1 MNVLGF
7 FFNNLRKEKATEHI
21 PKPWWRSL
29 SIKHFV
35 LFLSSLIFPRRYWS
49 TGAALELLWSQES
62 LIQADRDPRLSVFQ
76 VYIIEVT
83 DGEHKWTVKHR
94 YSDFHDLHEKV
105 SAWSRAAGGYFSIS
119 N

>member
-1 MNVLGF
+1 MNVLGFF

-21 PKPWWRSL
+21 PKPWCRSL

-35 LFLSSLIFPRRYWS
+35 LFLSSLIFPRRYVS
-49 TGAALELLWSQES
+49 TGAALIPGVFNLGRSW
-62 LIQADRDPRLSVFQ
+62 LSVFQ